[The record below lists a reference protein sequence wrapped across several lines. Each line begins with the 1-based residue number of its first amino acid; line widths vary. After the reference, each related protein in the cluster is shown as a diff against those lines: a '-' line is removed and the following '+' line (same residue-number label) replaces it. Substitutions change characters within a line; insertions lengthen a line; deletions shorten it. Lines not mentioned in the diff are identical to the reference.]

1 MKFNKDEVCI
11 LIPILNEGPTIGN
24 VVKEFKALG
33 YNHILVVDGK
43 STDNS
48 VKIAREAGANV
59 RTQSGKGKGNA
70 IIEAFEV
77 IEQPYILMLD
87 GDGTYSAKDAEKMLT
102 PLFLG
107 FDQVIG
113 DRLINAEEGSFSSL
127 NLFGNHMLNL
137 LFKIA
142 HSRDLHDIL
151 SGYRAFTRLAIQQMH
166 LRETG
171 FEIETEISVE
181 AVRNGQRVMVVPI
194 RYLRRPGTATKLSPF
209 HDGIKIVSTIYRL
222 ARINNP
228 MFYFGMM
235 GIFTTLLGFLVGIYV
250 LLEWLSPLGHI
261 EHIPLTI
268 LTVLLIVVGI
278 EIFMFG
284 MISDMLLVFHR
295 EIIREIQLQQP
306 EKPPK

>member
-1 MKFNKDEVCI
+1 MKFNKDEVCV
-11 LIPILNEGPTIGN
+11 LIPTLNEAPTISA
-24 VVKEFKALG
+24 VIREFRDLG
-33 YNHILVVDGK
+33 YYHILVIDGK
-43 STDNS
+43 STDNT

-59 RTQSGKGKGNA
+59 RTQSGSGKGNA
-70 IIEAFEV
+70 IIEAFEI

-113 DRLINAEEGSFSSL
+113 DRLINAEEGAFSRI
-127 NLFGNHMLNL
+127 NLFGNHMLNI

-151 SGYRAFTRLAIQQMH
+151 SGYRAFTNLAIHQMN
-166 LRETG
+166 LKEKG

-181 AVRNGQRVMVVPI
+181 AVRNGQRIMVVPI
-194 RYLRRPGTATKLSPF
+194 RYLSRPGTATKLSPF

-222 ARINNP
+222 ARVNNP

-235 GIFTTLLGFLVGIYV
+235 GVFTSILGILVGIYV
-250 LLEWLSPLGHI
+250 MLEWFQNI

-295 EIIREIQLQQP
+295 EIIREIQLLQP
-306 EKPPK
+306 PKPPK

>member
-11 LIPILNEGPTIGN
+11 LIPTLNEGATIGT
-24 VVKEFKALG
+24 VVREFMALG
-33 YNHILVVDGK
+33 YTHILVIDGK
-43 STDNS
+43 STDTT
-48 VKIAREAGANV
+48 VKSAREAGANV

-113 DRLINAEEGSFSSL
+113 DRLINAEEGSFSHL

-137 LFKIA
+137 LFKVA

-151 SGYRAFTRLAIQQMH
+151 SGYRAFTKLAILQMH
-166 LRETG
+166 LKEKG

-181 AVRNGQRVMVVPI
+181 AVRNGQRIMVVPI
-194 RYLRRPGTATKLSPF
+194 KYLRRPGSGTKLSPF

-222 ARINNP
+222 AITNNP

-235 GIFTTLLGFLVGIYV
+235 GAFTSLLGVLTGIYV
-250 LLEWLSPLGHI
+250 VLEWFRHV

-284 MISDMLLVFHR
+284 MISDMVLVFHR
-295 EIIREIQLQQP
+295 EIIREIQLLQ
-306 EKPPK
+306 PPKQ

>member
-1 MKFNKDEVCI
+1 
-11 LIPILNEGPTIGN
+11 
-24 VVKEFKALG
+24 
-33 YNHILVVDGK
+33 
-43 STDNS
+43 
-48 VKIAREAGANV
+48 
-59 RTQSGKGKGNA
+59 
-70 IIEAFEV
+70 
-77 IEQPYILMLD
+77 
-87 GDGTYSAKDAEKMLT
+87 
-102 PLFLG
+102 
-107 FDQVIG
+107 
-113 DRLINAEEGSFSSL
+113 
-127 NLFGNHMLNL
+127 MLNI

>member
-11 LIPILNEGPTIGN
+11 LIPTLNEAPTIGN

-33 YNHILVVDGK
+33 YNHILVIDGK
-43 STDNS
+43 STDNT
-48 VKIAREAGANV
+48 VKLAREAGANV

-87 GDGTYSAKDAEKMLT
+87 GDGTYSSKDAEKMLT

-113 DRLINAEEGSFSSL
+113 DRLMNAEEGSFSWL
-127 NLFGNHMLNL
+127 NLFGNHMLNI

-142 HSRDLHDIL
+142 HSRDLHDVL
-151 SGYRAFTRLAIQQMH
+151 SGYRAFTKLAVSQMH
-166 LRETG
+166 LKEKG

-181 AVRNGQRVMVVPI
+181 AVRNGQRIMIVPI
-194 RYLRRPGTATKLSPF
+194 KYLRRPGTATKLSPF
-209 HDGIKIVSTIYRL
+209 HDGFKIVSTIYRL
-222 ARINNP
+222 ARVNNP

-235 GIFTTLLGFLVGIYV
+235 GIFTTILGLLTGVYV
-250 LLEWLSPLGHI
+250 LLEWLNHI

-295 EIIREIQLQQP
+295 EIIREIQLLQP
-306 EKPPK
+306 KQPK

>member
-11 LIPILNEGPTIGN
+11 LIPTLNEGPTIGG
-24 VVKEFKALG
+24 VVREFKSLG
-33 YNHILVVDGK
+33 YNHILVIDGK
-43 STDNS
+43 STDAT
-48 VKIAREAGANV
+48 VKNAREAGANV
-59 RTQSGKGKGNA
+59 RSQSGKGKGNA

-77 IEQPYILMLD
+77 IEEPYILMLD

-113 DRLINAEEGSFSSL
+113 DRLINAEEGSFSRL

-137 LFKIA
+137 LFKVA

-151 SGYRAFTRLAIQQMH
+151 SGYRAFTKLAIHQMH
-166 LRETG
+166 LKEKG

-181 AVRNGQRVMVVPI
+181 SVRNGQRVMVVPI

-222 ARINNP
+222 ARVNNP

-235 GIFTTLLGFLVGIYV
+235 GLFTTLLGMLVGVYV
-250 LLEWLSPLGHI
+250 LLEWLRHI

-306 EKPPK
+306 PRPPK

>member
-1 MKFNKDEVCI
+1 MKFDKDEVCI
-11 LIPILNEGPTIGN
+11 LIPTLNEGPTIGG
-24 VVKEFKALG
+24 VVREFKSMG
-33 YNHILVVDGK
+33 YNQILVIDGK
-43 STDNS
+43 STDAT
-48 VKIAREAGANV
+48 VKNAREAGAVV
-59 RTQSGKGKGNA
+59 RPQSGKGKGNA

-77 IEQPYILMLD
+77 IEEPYILMLD
-87 GDGTYSAKDAEKMLT
+87 GDGTYSAKDADKMLT

-113 DRLINAEEGSFSSL
+113 DRLINAEEGSFSRL

-137 LFKIA
+137 LFKVA

-151 SGYRAFTRLAIQQMH
+151 SGYRAFTKLAIHQMH
-166 LRETG
+166 LKEKG

-181 AVRNGQRVMVVPI
+181 SVRNGQRVMVVPI

-222 ARINNP
+222 ARVNNP

-235 GIFTTLLGFLVGIYV
+235 GLFTSLLGLLVGIYV
-250 LLEWLSPLGHI
+250 LMQWFQGI
-261 EHIPLTI
+261 DHIPLTI

-295 EIIREIQLQQP
+295 EIIREIQLLQP
-306 EKPPK
+306 PRPPK

>member
-1 MKFNKDEVCI
+1 MKFSKDEVCV
-11 LIPILNEGPTIGN
+11 LIPTLNEELTIGN
-24 VVKEFKALG
+24 VVREFRAAG
-33 YNHILVVDGK
+33 YNNILVMDGK
-43 STDNS
+43 STDNT
-48 VKIAREAGANV
+48 VKSAREAGALV
-59 RTQSGKGKGNA
+59 KTQSGKGKGNA
-70 IIEAFEV
+70 IMEAFEI

-87 GDGTYSAKDAEKMLT
+87 GDGTYSARDAEKMLT

-113 DRLINAEEGSFSSL
+113 DRLVNAEEGSFSRL
-127 NLFGNHMLNL
+127 NLFGNHMVNL

-181 AVRNGQRVMVVPI
+181 AVRNGQRIMVVPI
-194 RYLRRPGTATKLSPF
+194 KYLRRPGTATKLSPF
-209 HDGIKIVSTIYRL
+209 HDGVKIVSTIYRL
-222 ARINNP
+222 ARVNNP
-228 MFYFGMM
+228 MFYFGLM
-235 GIFTTLLGFLVGIYV
+235 GVFTSILGMLIGIYV
-250 LLEWLSPLGHI
+250 VLQWMQNI

-268 LTVLLIVVGI
+268 LTVLLIVVGV

-295 EIIREIQLQQP
+295 EIIREIQLLQ
-306 EKPPK
+306 PPKQQK

>member
-1 MKFNKDEVCI
+1 MKFNKDEVCV
-11 LIPILNEGPTIGN
+11 LIPTLNEGPTIGN
-24 VVKEFKALG
+24 VVREFKAQG
-33 YNHILVVDGK
+33 YNNILVIDGK
-43 STDNS
+43 STDNT
-48 VKIAREAGANV
+48 VKSAREAGANV

-70 IIEAFEV
+70 IMEAFEL

-87 GDGTYSAKDAEKMLT
+87 GDGTYTAKDAEKMLT

-113 DRLINAEEGSFSSL
+113 DRLINAEEGSFSRM

-137 LFKIA
+137 LFKVA

-151 SGYRAFTRLAIQQMH
+151 SGYRAFTKLAVQQMN
-166 LRETG
+166 LKERG

-181 AVRNGQRVMVVPI
+181 AVRNGQRIMVVPI
-194 RYLRRPGTATKLSPF
+194 KYLRRPGTATKLSPF
-209 HDGIKIVSTIYRL
+209 HDGIKIVTTIYRL
-222 ARINNP
+222 ARVNNP

-235 GIFTTLLGFLVGIYV
+235 GVFTTLLGMLTGVYV
-250 LLEWLSPLGHI
+250 VLEWLRHI
-261 EHIPLTI
+261 DHIPLTI

-295 EIIREIQLQQP
+295 ELIREIQLLQ
-306 EKPPK
+306 PPKSQK

>member
-1 MKFNKDEVCI
+1 MKFSKDEVCI
-11 LIPILNEGPTIGN
+11 LIPTLNEGLTIGG
-24 VVKEFKALG
+24 VVREFRGLG
-33 YNHILVVDGK
+33 YNNILVMDGK
-43 STDNS
+43 SSDNT
-48 VKIAREAGANV
+48 VTNARDAGALV
-59 RTQSGKGKGNA
+59 KTQSGKGKGNA
-70 IIEAFEV
+70 VMEAFEI

-87 GDGTYSAKDAEKMLT
+87 GDGTYSAKDAEKMLS

-113 DRLINAEEGSFSSL
+113 DRLINAEEGSFSRL
-127 NLFGNHMLNL
+127 NLFGNHMVNL

-151 SGYRAFTRLAIQQMH
+151 SGYRAFTRLAVQQMN
-166 LRETG
+166 LRERG

-181 AVRNGQRVMVVPI
+181 SVRNGQRIMVVPI
-194 RYLRRPGTATKLSPF
+194 KYLRRPGTATKLSPF

-222 ARINNP
+222 ARVNNP

-235 GIFTTLLGFLVGIYV
+235 GVFTSILGLLIGIYV
-250 LLEWLSPLGHI
+250 VLEWFRNI
-261 EHIPLTI
+261 DHIPLTI
-268 LTVLLIVVGI
+268 LTVLLVVVGI

-295 EIIREIQLQQP
+295 EIIREIQLLQ
-306 EKPPK
+306 PPKNQK

>member
-11 LIPILNEGPTIGN
+11 LIPTLNEGPTIGG
-24 VVKEFKALG
+24 VVREFKALG
-33 YNHILVVDGK
+33 YNHILVMDGR
-43 STDNS
+43 STDNTTK
-48 VKIAREAGANV
+48 VAREAGANV

-87 GDGTYSAKDAEKMLT
+87 GDGTYSARDAEKMLT

-113 DRLINAEEGSFSSL
+113 DRLINAEEGAFSRM
-127 NLFGNHMLNL
+127 NLFGNHMLNM
-137 LFKIA
+137 LFKVA

-151 SGYRAFTRLAIQQMH
+151 SGYRAFTKLAIHQMH
-166 LRETG
+166 LKEKG

-181 AVRNGQRVMVVPI
+181 AVRNGHRIMVVPVK
-194 RYLRRPGTATKLSPF
+194 YSRRPGTATKLSPF
-209 HDGIKIVSTIYRL
+209 HDGMKIVSTIYRL
-222 ARINNP
+222 ARVNNP

-235 GIFTTLLGFLVGIYV
+235 GLFTTLLGLLTGLYV
-250 LLEWLSPLGHI
+250 LLEWLQPGHI

-284 MISDMLLVFHR
+284 VISDMLLVFHR
-295 EIIREIQLQQP
+295 EIVREIQLLQP
-306 EKPPK
+306 PKPPK

>member
-11 LIPILNEGPTIGN
+11 LIPTLNEGPTIGG
-24 VVKEFKALG
+24 VVREFKSLG
-33 YNHILVVDGK
+33 YNHILVIDGK
-43 STDNS
+43 STDS
-48 VKIAREAGANV
+48 TVKNAREAGANV
-59 RTQSGKGKGNA
+59 RSQSGKGKGNA

-77 IEQPYILMLD
+77 IEEPYILMLD

-113 DRLINAEEGSFSSL
+113 DRLINAEEGSFSRL

-137 LFKIA
+137 LFKVA

-151 SGYRAFTRLAIQQMH
+151 SGYRAFTKLAIHQMH
-166 LRETG
+166 LNEKG

-181 AVRNGQRVMVVPI
+181 SVRNGQRVMVVPI

-222 ARINNP
+222 ARVNNP

-235 GIFTTLLGFLVGIYV
+235 GLFTTLLGMLVGVYV
-250 LLEWLSPLGHI
+250 LLEWLRHI

-306 EKPPK
+306 PRPPK

>member
-1 MKFNKDEVCI
+1 MKFSKDEVCI
-11 LIPILNEGPTIGN
+11 LIPTLNEGPTIGN
-24 VVKEFKALG
+24 VVREFKAQG
-33 YNHILVVDGK
+33 YNNILVMDGK
-43 STDNS
+43 STDNT
-48 VKIAREAGANV
+48 VKSAREASANV
-59 RTQSGKGKGNA
+59 RTQSGTGKGNA

-77 IEQPYILMLD
+77 IEQQYILMLD

-113 DRLINAEEGSFSSL
+113 DRLINAEEGSFSRL

-137 LFKIA
+137 LFKVA

-151 SGYRAFTRLAIQQMH
+151 SGYRAFTKLAVQQMH
-166 LRETG
+166 LRERG

-181 AVRNGQRVMVVPI
+181 AVRNGQRIMVVPI
-194 RYLRRPGTATKLSPF
+194 KYLRRPGGTGTKLSPF
-209 HDGIKIVSTIYRL
+209 HDGVKIVSTIYRL
-222 ARINNP
+222 ARVNNP

-235 GIFTTLLGFLVGIYV
+235 GLFTSLLGILTGIYV
-250 LLEWLSPLGHI
+250 LLEWFRNI

-284 MISDMLLVFHR
+284 MISDMVLVFHR
-295 EIIREIQLQQP
+295 EIVREIQLLQ
-306 EKPPK
+306 PPKQQK

>member
-11 LIPILNEGPTIGN
+11 LIPTLNEGPTIASI
-24 VVKEFKALG
+24 VREFKTLG

-43 STDNS
+43 STDNT

-87 GDGTYSAKDAEKMLT
+87 GDGTYSARDAEKMLG

-113 DRLINAEEGSFSSL
+113 DRLINAEEGSFSRL

-137 LFKIA
+137 LFKVA

-151 SGYRAFTRLAIQQMH
+151 SGYRAFTKLAVQQMH
-166 LRETG
+166 LKEKG

-181 AVRNGQRVMVVPI
+181 AVRNGQRIMVVPI
-194 RYLRRPGTATKLSPF
+194 RYSQRPGTATKLSPF

-222 ARINNP
+222 ARVNNP

-235 GIFTTLLGFLVGIYV
+235 GIFTSILGLLTGVYV
-250 LLEWLSPLGHI
+250 LLEWFRHI

-295 EIIREIQLQQP
+295 EIIREIQLLQP
-306 EKPPK
+306 GKPPK

>member
-11 LIPILNEGPTIGN
+11 LIPTLNEGPTIGN
-24 VVKEFKALG
+24 VVREFKAQG
-33 YNHILVVDGK
+33 YNNILVIDGK
-43 STDNS
+43 STDNT
-48 VKIAREAGANV
+48 VKIAREAAATV
-59 RTQSGKGKGNA
+59 RTQSGTGKGNA

-77 IEQPYILMLD
+77 IDQSYILMLD
-87 GDGTYSAKDAEKMLT
+87 GDGTYSAKDAEKMLS
-102 PLFLG
+102 PLFIG

-113 DRLINAEEGSFSSL
+113 DRLINAEEGSFSRL

-137 LFKIA
+137 LFKVA

-151 SGYRAFTRLAIQQMH
+151 SGYRAFTKLAVQQMH
-166 LRETG
+166 LKERG

-181 AVRNGQRVMVVPI
+181 AVRNGQRIMVVPI
-194 RYLRRPGTATKLSPF
+194 KYLRRPGGTGTKLSPF
-209 HDGIKIVSTIYRL
+209 HDGVKIVSTIYRL
-222 ARINNP
+222 ARMNNP

-235 GIFTTLLGFLVGIYV
+235 GLFTSLLGILTGIYV
-250 LLEWLSPLGHI
+250 VLEWFRNI
-261 EHIPLTI
+261 DHIPLTI

-295 EIIREIQLQQP
+295 EIIREIQLLQPPRQQ
-306 EKPPK
+306 K

>member
-11 LIPILNEGPTIGN
+11 LIPTLNEGPTIGS
-24 VVKEFKALG
+24 VVREFKSLG
-33 YNHILVVDGK
+33 YNHILVIDGK
-43 STDNS
+43 STDNT
-48 VKIAREAGANV
+48 VKNAREAGANV

-77 IEQPYILMLD
+77 IEEQYILMLD
-87 GDGTYSAKDAEKMLT
+87 GDGTYSARDAEKMLT

-113 DRLINAEEGSFSSL
+113 DRLINAEEGSFSRL

-137 LFKIA
+137 LFKVA

-151 SGYRAFTRLAIQQMH
+151 SGYRAFTKLAIHQMH
-166 LRETG
+166 LTEKG

-181 AVRNGQRVMVVPI
+181 SVRNGQRVMVVPI

-222 ARINNP
+222 ARVNNP

-235 GIFTTLLGFLVGIYV
+235 GLFTTLLGVLVGLYV
-250 LLEWLSPLGHI
+250 LLEWLNHI

-306 EKPPK
+306 PKPPK

>member
-11 LIPILNEGPTIGN
+11 LIPTLNEGLTIGN
-24 VVKEFKALG
+24 IVREFTALG
-33 YNHILVVDGK
+33 YTHILVIDGK
-43 STDNS
+43 STDTT
-48 VKIAREAGANV
+48 VKSAREAGATV

-113 DRLINAEEGSFSSL
+113 DRLINAEEGSFSHL

-137 LFKIA
+137 LFKVA

-151 SGYRAFTRLAIQQMH
+151 SGYRAFTKLAILQMH
-166 LRETG
+166 LKERG

-181 AVRNGQRVMVVPI
+181 SVRNGQRVMVVPI
-194 RYLRRPGTATKLSPF
+194 KYSSRPGTATKLSPF

-222 ARINNP
+222 ARVNNP

-235 GIFTTLLGFLVGIYV
+235 GLFTTVLGLLVGIYV
-250 LLEWLSPLGHI
+250 VLEWMHRI
-261 EHIPLTI
+261 DHIPLTI

-284 MISDMLLVFHR
+284 MISDMLLIFHR
-295 EIIREIQLQQP
+295 EIIREIQLLQ
-306 EKPPK
+306 PPKHP

>member
-11 LIPILNEGPTIGN
+11 LIPTLNEGVTIGN
-24 VVKEFKALG
+24 VVREFTALG
-33 YNHILVVDGK
+33 YTHILVIDGK
-43 STDNS
+43 SSDNT
-48 VKIAREAGANV
+48 VKCAREAGANV

-113 DRLINAEEGSFSSL
+113 DRLINAEEGSFSHL

-137 LFKIA
+137 LFKVA

-151 SGYRAFTRLAIQQMH
+151 SGYRAFTNLAIQQMH
-166 LRETG
+166 LNEKG

-181 AVRNGQRVMVVPI
+181 SVRNGQRVMVVPI
-194 RYLRRPGTATKLSPF
+194 KYSRRPGTTTKLSPF

-222 ARINNP
+222 ARVNNP
-228 MFYFGMM
+228 MFYFGLM
-235 GIFTTLLGFLVGIYV
+235 GIFTSVLGLLVGV
-250 LLEWLSPLGHI
+250 FVVLEWLHNI

-295 EIIREIQLQQP
+295 EIIREIQLLQ
-306 EKPPK
+306 PPKHPK

>member
-11 LIPILNEGPTIGN
+11 LIPTLNEGSTIGN
-24 VVKEFKALG
+24 IIREFTALG
-33 YNHILVVDGK
+33 YTHILVIDGK
-43 STDNS
+43 STDNT
-48 VKIAREAGANV
+48 VKSAREAGATV

-87 GDGTYSAKDAEKMLT
+87 GDGTYSPKDAEKMLI

-113 DRLINAEEGSFSSL
+113 DRLINAEEGSFSHL

-137 LFKIA
+137 LFKVA

-151 SGYRAFTRLAIQQMH
+151 SGYRAFTKLAILQMH
-166 LRETG
+166 LKEKG

-181 AVRNGQRVMVVPI
+181 SVRNGQRVMVVPI
-194 RYLRRPGTATKLSPF
+194 KYSSRPGTATKLSPF

-222 ARINNP
+222 ARVNNP

-235 GIFTTLLGFLVGIYV
+235 GLFTTVLGLLVGV
-250 LLEWLSPLGHI
+250 FVVLEWLHGV

-284 MISDMLLVFHR
+284 MISDMLLIFHR
-295 EIIREIQLQQP
+295 EIIREIQLLQ
-306 EKPPK
+306 PPKHPK

>member
-11 LIPILNEGPTIGN
+11 LIPTLNEAPTIAS
-24 VVKEFKALG
+24 VVREFKALG
-33 YNHILVVDGK
+33 YNHILVIDGK
-43 STDNS
+43 STDNT
-48 VKIAREAGANV
+48 VKFAREAGANV

-70 IIEAFEV
+70 LIEAFEV

-113 DRLINAEEGSFSSL
+113 DRLMNAEEGSFSRL

-137 LFKIA
+137 LFKVA

-151 SGYRAFTRLAIQQMH
+151 SGYRAFTKLAVSQMH
-166 LRETG
+166 LKEKG

-181 AVRNGQRVMVVPI
+181 AVRNGQRIMIVPI
-194 RYLRRPGTATKLSPF
+194 KYLRRPGTATKLSPF
-209 HDGIKIVSTIYRL
+209 HDGFKIVSTIYRL
-222 ARINNP
+222 ARVNNP

-235 GIFTTLLGFLVGIYV
+235 GVFTSVLGLLTGVYV
-250 LLEWLSPLGHI
+250 LLEWLNNI

-295 EIIREIQLQQP
+295 EIIREIQLLQ
-306 EKPPK
+306 PPKSPK

>member
-1 MKFNKDEVCI
+1 MKFEKDEVCI
-11 LIPILNEGPTIGN
+11 LIPTLNEDLTIGKI
-24 VVKEFKALG
+24 VHEFRALG
-33 YNHILVVDGK
+33 YNHILVIDGK
-43 STDNS
+43 STDNT
-48 VKIAREAGANV
+48 VKVAREAGATV

-87 GDGTYSAKDAEKMLT
+87 GDGTYAPRDAEKMLT

-113 DRLINAEEGSFSSL
+113 DRLVNAEEGAFSRL

-137 LFKIA
+137 LFKVA

-151 SGYRAFTRLAIQQMH
+151 SGYRAFTHLAIQQMN
-166 LRETG
+166 LKEKG

-181 AVRNGQRVMVVPI
+181 SVRNGQRVMVVPI
-194 RYLRRPGTATKLSPF
+194 KYSSRPGTRTKLSPF

-222 ARINNP
+222 ARVNNP
-228 MFYFGMM
+228 MFYFG
-235 GIFTTLLGFLVGIYV
+235 LLGVFTSILGMLTGVYV
-250 LLEWLSPLGHI
+250 LLEWLRGI
-261 EHIPLTI
+261 DHIPLTI

-295 EIIREIQLQQP
+295 EIIREVQLLQRQ
-306 EKPPK
+306 KPPK

>member
-11 LIPILNEGPTIGN
+11 LIPTLNEELTIGKII
-24 VVKEFKALG
+24 VEFRELG
-33 YNHILVVDGK
+33 YNHILVIDGK
-43 STDNS
+43 STDNT
-48 VKIAREAGANV
+48 VKFSRENGATV

-70 IIEAFEV
+70 IIEAFEI

-87 GDGTYSAKDAEKMLT
+87 GDGTYNPKDAEKMLT
-102 PLFLG
+102 PLFSG
-107 FDQVIG
+107 YDQVIG
-113 DRLINAEEGSFSSL
+113 DRLVNAEGGAFSHL
-127 NLFGNHMLNL
+127 NLFGNHMVNL
-137 LFKIA
+137 LFKVA

-151 SGYRAFTRLAIQQMH
+151 SGYRAFTRPAIQQMN
-166 LRETG
+166 LKEKG

-181 AVRNGQRVMVVPI
+181 AVRHGQRIMVVPVT
-194 RYLRRPGTATKLSPF
+194 YSRRPGTDTKLSPF

-222 ARINNP
+222 ARMNNP

-235 GIFTTLLGFLVGIYV
+235 GIFTSFLGIVTGIYV
-250 LLEWLSPLGHI
+250 LLEWVNGI
-261 EHIPLTI
+261 DHIPLTI

-295 EIIREIQLQQP
+295 EIIREIQLLQSQ
-306 EKPPK
+306 KPPK

>member
-11 LIPILNEGPTIGN
+11 LIPILNEAPTIGG
-24 VVKEFKALG
+24 VIREFKTLG
-33 YNHILVVDGK
+33 YDHILVIDGK

-48 VKIAREAGANV
+48 VKIAREAGATV

-77 IEQPYILMLD
+77 IEQPYVLMLD

-113 DRLINAEEGSFSSL
+113 DRLINAEEGSFSRL

-166 LRETG
+166 LKETG

-181 AVRNGQRVMVVPI
+181 SVRNGQRVMVVPI
-194 RYLRRPGTATKLSPF
+194 RYSQRPGSATKLSPF

-222 ARINNP
+222 ARVNNP

-235 GIFTTLLGFLVGIYV
+235 GIFTSILGVLIGVFV
-250 LLEWLSPLGHI
+250 LLEWFNHI

-295 EIIREIQLQQP
+295 EIIREIQLLQP
-306 EKPPK
+306 PKPPK

>member
-11 LIPILNEGPTIGN
+11 LIPTLNEGMTIGN
-24 VVKEFKALG
+24 IVREFTALG
-33 YNHILVVDGK
+33 YTHILVIDGK
-43 STDNS
+43 STDTT
-48 VKIAREAGANV
+48 VKSAREAGATV

-113 DRLINAEEGSFSSL
+113 DRLINAEEGSFSHL

-137 LFKIA
+137 LFKVA

-151 SGYRAFTRLAIQQMH
+151 SGYRAFTKLAILQMH
-166 LRETG
+166 LKEKG

-181 AVRNGQRVMVVPI
+181 SVRNGQRVMVVPI
-194 RYLRRPGTATKLSPF
+194 KYSRRPGTATKLSPF
-209 HDGIKIVSTIYRL
+209 HDGFKIVSTIYRL
-222 ARINNP
+222 ARVNNP

-235 GIFTTLLGFLVGIYV
+235 GLFTTTIGLLVGVYV
-250 LLEWLSPLGHI
+250 VMEWLQHI
-261 EHIPLTI
+261 DHIPLTI

-284 MISDMLLVFHR
+284 MISDMLLIFHR
-295 EIIREIQLQQP
+295 EIIREIQLLQ
-306 EKPPK
+306 PPKHP